1 MSILHALLFGLM
13 EGITEFLPVSANA
26 HIIILGSLLKDDP
39 ELTRSFGVA
48 LQGAPALAV
57 LLLYWRRFEVL
68 FQATPPTLNGETR
81 FQGAQAWKLMIL
93 VTAPVLV
100 CGLLFKKYFYSQM
113 LGPLPSVAGLAL
125 GGVAILW
132 AERRPKGLQSTS
144 VDAVTLMQA
153 LGVGLFQCL
162 ALWPGVSRSGATII
176 GALLLGLDRKTA
188 AEFSFLAGVPV
199 LLAASL
205 LELHKSGAVRAFPL
219 AFGLAFATAFILAL
233 LSVSQFMRLLSRIS
247 FKPFGWYRIALS
259 PLLWLF
265 FRP

>member
-1 MSILHALLFGLM
+1 MNILHALLFGLT
-13 EGITEFLPVSANA
+13 EGVTEFLPVSANA
-26 HIIILGSLLKDDP
+26 HIIILGSLLKDNP

-57 LLLYWRRFEVL
+57 LFLYWNRFEAL
-68 FQATPPTLNGETR
+68 FRPGRTGLDQGTG
-81 FQGAQAWKLMIL
+81 FQGARAWQLMAL
-93 VTAPVLV
+93 VTVPVLV

-125 GGVAILW
+125 GGAAILGV
-132 AERRPKGLQSTS
+132 EFRPKVVTSAS
-144 VDAVTLMQA
+144 VDAVTLLQA

-176 GALLLGLDRKTA
+176 GALLLGLNRKTA

-205 LELHKSGAVRAFPL
+205 LELHKSEAVRAFPL
-219 AFGLAFATAFILAL
+219 AFGLAFATAFVLAL

-247 FKPFGWYRIALS
+247 FKPFGWYRLALS
-259 PLLWLF
+259 PLLWF
-265 FRP
+265 FFQS